1 MVIWK
6 LSAWCAFV
14 TTDSKEED
22 ELSQQWTSPVEP
34 APRKAKTLLSA
45 WKGMA
50 FFSGIYKESS
60 ITTNWRNAKRFA
72 TPIYWANN
80 LKMLIFD
87 RKNIVLRS
95 VKTTIIK
102 AYIDFKHTLKSS
114 DVSIHDVIVCQ
125 TEFQTSINSFIL
137 LSLQDN
143 GFSVAL
149 LLSLLLIRPKSL
161 DDYWNHQ
168 GTDIFLLYIL
178 INFK

>member
-1 MVIWK
+1 
-6 LSAWCAFV
+6 
-14 TTDSKEED
+14 
-22 ELSQQWTSPVEP
+22 
-34 APRKAKTLLSA
+34 
-45 WKGMA
+45 MA

-80 LKMLIFD
+80 LKMFIFD

-102 AYIDFKHTLKSS
+102 AYIDFKPTLKSS